1 MRTVVVL
8 AGEEARAL
16 SHDYIGTEHLLL
28 GLLREQGGGAPAI
41 LRSLGLTAEQARAE
55 VIEIVGC
62 GDAYPPSQ
70 MPLTPRAARVL
81 QLAAGEALRL
91 RRADADTEHVLLA
104 LIDEGEGIGARI
116 LRDAG
121 ADARAIR
128 ALVTDMAD
136 GVRPSSDAR
145 TSQAPEMIGE
155 VEVDLGWRGRP
166 IALAALGAAVLAR
179 SAFDPSRTGMLAA
192 IQMQLPV
199 LLALGAREI
208 PMAEPGEEIKS
219 LAGAL
224 ACDPGDVAAAVM
236 SLIGE
241 GLLAGPTG
249 AQEDRVVITPA
260 GVTEVDAW
268 LRRSVSL
275 FRGWPPTVRGVDD
288 V

>member
-1 MRTVVVL
+1 MVVI
-8 AGEEARAL
+8 ASEEARAL

-55 VIEIVGC
+55 VIEIVGY
-62 GDAYPPSQ
+62 GDAYPPPQ

-128 ALVTDMAD
+128 ALVTDMAG

-145 TSQAPEMIGE
+145 TSPAPEMIGE

-179 SAFDPSRTGMLAA
+179 SAFDPSRTGMLAP
-192 IQMQLPV
+192 IQMQLLV
-199 LLALGAREI
+199 LLGLGAREI

-236 SLIGE
+236 SLIGQ

-249 AQEDRVVITPA
+249 AEEDRVVITPA

-268 LRRSVSL
+268 LRRTVSL